1 MTESEIKYIKIGN
14 LHHHPDNPRKDL
26 GDLTELTDS
35 IKKNGIMQNLTV
47 ISIGCDKDPEEQAP
61 ADNISTSS
69 DFFVLIGNRRFEAAM
84 AAGLKELPC
93 RIVSNMSKSE
103 QLAIMLEENMQRND
117 LTVIEE
123 AKGFQMML
131 DLGSDVET
139 IKEKTGFSD
148 STIRHRIKLNELDDE
163 ILEDQMEKYQFTLTD
178 LYELEKVDDQ
188 GEKNR
193 ILKQATNGYT
203 IKTQVEAYLRDK
215 RKKKN
220 IDIAITYLK
229 GHGVKE
235 YTDNRWWDGEQVGEI
250 DLDKDDITSQLEDLN
265 LDEGDLFYR
274 TPDSWSTWISIKDFS
289 QDEAE
294 EDVEEHEET
303 EKERFERLNRERK
316 NTLKGKIEELNK
328 WRKNYMAEKIS
339 GEANQNPFEKTMS
352 AEGKL
357 SFISEILNKA
367 IEQQAVMDPE
377 DLLDFTEEVLRD
389 RGRFPEDEDEDMIA
403 NEVKEHL
410 ESIPEY
416 IKLLTMLFLSREYNV
431 IYSEWKDE
439 FNPQT
444 AGHYSATYKLIER
457 LGLPISDEEK
467 ELLEGTHELYKAI
480 VPEEENE

>member
-47 ISIGCDKDPEEQAP
+47 ISIGCDKDPEEQSP

-69 DFFVLIGNRRFEAAM
+69 DFFVLIGNRRYEAAM

-131 DLGSDVET
+131 DLGSNVET

-220 IDIAITYLK
+220 IDIAITYMK

-235 YTDNRWWDGEQVGEI
+235 YTDNRWWDGEEAGEI
-250 DLDKDDITSQLEDLN
+250 DLNKDDIMNQLEELK
-265 LDEGDLFYR
+265 LDEGDLYYK
-274 TPDSWSTWISIKDFS
+274 TPENWSTWISIKDFS

-294 EDVEEHEET
+294 EDPEEYEET
-303 EKERFERLNRERK
+303 EEELYERLNRERK
-316 NTLKGKIEELNK
+316 GTLKEKIKEIEKSRYNFLQEKVMGEGEKNPYESAMTADEELNL
-328 WRKNYMAEKIS
+328 IS
-339 GEANQNPFEKTMS
+339 DIVSTAINMNAT
-352 AEGKL
+352 
-357 SFISEILNKA
+357 LNT
-367 IEQQAVMDPE
+367 D
-377 DLLDFTEEVLRD
+377 DLLDFTEEAMGD
-389 RGRFPEDEDEDMIA
+389 RGLFPEDEDQDMRD
-403 NEVKEHL
+403 NEIKEQL
-410 ESIPEY
+410 ASVPEY
-416 IKLLTMLFLSREYNV
+416 IQLLILLLYDVRYKSIYYEYR
-431 IYSEWKDE
+431 DQ
-439 FNPQT
+439 FNPSD
-444 AGHYSATYKLIER
+444 AGSLISIYKLIER
-457 LGLPISDEEK
+457 LGLPISDEEQK
-467 ELLEGTHELYKAI
+467 ILDGTHELYREIA
-480 VPEEENE
+480 PEEENE